1 MKTIPLVEK
10 TCGLCGGKFVPR
22 EDVSRLICYSEDCIR
37 RYRNAR
43 WRIEY
48 EERERQK
55 AEIRAKRL
63 QEIEEAERRRS
74 PKLSVKRERQ
84 REEQKLYEQNKKAG
98 YVYLMRSSNGYYK
111 IGISKNV
118 KNRLGDIKRQ
128 FPIQVEIIHF
138 VACADQRKTEAF
150 LHRKYFAKRVEYEWF
165 DLNAQDVHWITS
177 LKDYELDGAA

>member
-22 EDVSRLICYSEDCIR
+22 EDASRLICYSEDCIR

-48 EERERQK
+48 EEHERQK
-55 AEIRAKRL
+55 AETRAKRL
-63 QEIEEAERRRS
+63 QEIEEAERKRS
-74 PKLSVKRERQ
+74 PKLGVKRERQ
-84 REEQKLYEQNKKAG
+84 REEQELYEQNQKAG

-128 FPIQVEIIHF
+128 FPIQVEIIHYI
-138 VACADQRKTEAF
+138 ACADQRKTEAF

-165 DLNAQDVHWITS
+165 DLDAQDIHWITS
-177 LKDYELDGAA
+177 LKDHELDGVG